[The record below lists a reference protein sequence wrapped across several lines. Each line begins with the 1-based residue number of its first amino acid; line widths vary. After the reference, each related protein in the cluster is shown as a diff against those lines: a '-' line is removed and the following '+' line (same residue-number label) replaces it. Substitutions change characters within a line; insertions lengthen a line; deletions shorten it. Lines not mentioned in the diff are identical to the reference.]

1 MPAIQRSNV
10 VFPTPLGADI
20 RQISP
25 AATDRLSGA
34 NKGATAVL
42 ASASEREN
50 EALVTCNMKFY
61 LYGLIS
67 VRVRPRLLLD
77 NIIDYDGTKLLLRD
91 CRRATIMTLRN
102 SSVLAKTPRPFIA
115 SLRLLLI
122 AFFLTAIASTHL
134 RADSFAELTRMAR
147 GQTVYFNAWGGS
159 PSINA
164 YIGWVGEQLKQRYDI
179 TLVHV
184 KLTDT
189 SEAVSRILAE
199 KVAGKSSGGSV
210 DLIWVNG
217 ENFASMKRDGLLRT
231 DEWAF
236 ELPSF
241 AYTDSKALPAILS
254 DFAVPTEGQ
263 ESPWGRAQLVFAY
276 DSRYVETPPRSAID
290 LADWI
295 GANPGRFSF
304 PQPPDFTGTSFLK
317 QIALE
322 LAPDRSVFMR
332 PAEDAYKDA
341 ALQPLWQWLEKVYP
355 ALWRGGISYPAN
367 YTDMVQLLGDGEL
380 SFAMAF
386 NPAEFSNGIASGVL
400 PETVRSYIHQSGTLA
415 NVHFVAIPF
424 NASASEA
431 ARVTADFLLSPEAQI
446 RKARADIWGDPTVL
460 ALHRLPKDMQKAF
473 TGMARGPA
481 TLSEAELGRTL
492 PEPHPSWVAVIEE
505 GWNRRFLLR

>member
-1 MPAIQRSNV
+1 MRA
-10 VFPTPLGADI
+10 
-20 RQISP
+20 
-25 AATDRLSGA
+25 
-34 NKGATAVL
+34 
-42 ASASEREN
+42 
-50 EALVTCNMKFY
+50 
-61 LYGLIS
+61 
-67 VRVRPRLLLD
+67 RLLSA
-77 NIIDYDGTKLLLRD
+77 NIIDYSGAKSPSHDV
-91 CRRATIMTLRN
+91 RRVTIMTARK
-102 SSVLAKTPRPFIA
+102 SSVLPAILRPFIV
-115 SLRLLLI
+115 SLAPLLI
-122 AFFLTAIASTHL
+122 ALCLTAISSAPL
-134 RADSFAELTRMAR
+134 RAESFAEVTRLAR

-164 YIGWVGEQLKQRYDI
+164 YIGWAGEQLKQRYGI

-217 ENFASMKRDGLLRT
+217 ENFASLKRDGLLRA
-231 DEWAF
+231 DDWAF
-236 ELPSF
+236 GLPSF
-241 AYTDSKALPAILS
+241 AYTDSKTLPAILS
-254 DFAVPTEGQ
+254 DFAVPTDGQ

-276 DSRYVETPPRSAID
+276 DSRYAETPPRSAAA
-290 LADWI
+290 LAKWI
-295 GANPGRFSF
+295 GANPGRFSY

-322 LAPDRSVFMR
+322 LAPDRSVFMM
-332 PAEDAYKDA
+332 PAETADKDA
-341 ALQPLWQWLEKVYP
+341 ALGPLWQWLETVHP
-355 ALWRGGISYPAN
+355 DLWRGGTSYPAN

-400 PETVRSYIHQSGTLA
+400 PETVRSYIHQGGTLA

-431 ARVTADFLLSPEAQI
+431 ARVTADFLLSPEAQL

-460 ALHRLPKDMQKAF
+460 AMHRLPQDMQKAF
-473 TGMARGPA
+473 TRVVRGPA

-492 PEPHPSWVAVIEE
+492 PEPHPSWVAVIEDS
-505 GWNRRFLLR
+505 WNRRFLLR